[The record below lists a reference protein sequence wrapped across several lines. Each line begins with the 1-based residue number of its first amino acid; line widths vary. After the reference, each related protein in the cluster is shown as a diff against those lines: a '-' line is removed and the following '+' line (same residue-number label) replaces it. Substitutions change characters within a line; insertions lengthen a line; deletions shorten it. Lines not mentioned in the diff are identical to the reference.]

1 MKAKSRTGDS
11 HRRATSLLEVVV
23 ALTALAIIV
32 VGHSLNA
39 YHARLDIQR
48 SVWHSTAVTTAL
60 TLSESWVAAKGSPT
74 YDAVA
79 ALGSEMTIATGSGP
93 AAPGGFTSRGSYAVT
108 VDGISYSA
116 TLSSCE
122 LDSTLRALNVTVA
135 WSDGGTTSS
144 ALTWT
149 FPLTT
154 YVVLD

>member
-1 MKAKSRTGDS
+1 MKAESRTSDS

-48 SVWHSTAVTTAL
+48 SVWYSTAVATAL
-60 TLSESWVAAKGSPT
+60 TLSESWLSAKGSPT
-74 YDAVA
+74 YDAAA

-93 AAPGGFTSRGSYAVT
+93 GAPSGFTSRGSYSVS
-108 VDGISYSA
+108 VDGISYRA
-116 TLSSCE
+116 TLSSRE
-122 LDSTLRALNVTVA
+122 LDTALRALNVTVA
-135 WSDGGTTSS
+135 WSDRGTTPS

-154 YVVLD
+154 YVLLD